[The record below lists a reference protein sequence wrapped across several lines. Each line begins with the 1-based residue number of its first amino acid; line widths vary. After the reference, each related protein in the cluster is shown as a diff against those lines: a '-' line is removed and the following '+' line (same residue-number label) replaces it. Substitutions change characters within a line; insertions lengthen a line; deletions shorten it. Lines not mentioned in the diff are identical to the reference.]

1 MTEFLKQMAPVMAA
15 NALTILY
22 VYGWWRISKWE
33 RERRPD
39 YQIGDLALV
48 IIPPLFLLYGLYL
61 WGALEATPLRH
72 FVALP
77 LPQ

>member
-1 MTEFLKQMAPVMAA
+1 MGDFFKQMAPVLAA
-15 NALTILY
+15 NALTVLY

-33 RERRPD
+33 REGRPH

-61 WGALEATPLRH
+61 WGGLEATPFRH
-72 FVALP
+72 FVG
-77 LPQ
+77 LPQPL